1 MKIRLNHVSGLAA
14 CRPCILK
21 QPYVQ
26 VWLNFTFA
34 GHLGLAILSWDTTL
48 IIMGILLCRISDL
61 TLSF

>member
-48 IIMGILLCRISDL
+48 IIMGILVE
-61 TLSF
+61 